1 MPVETP
7 NAFAAEFLH
16 HMARQEPEPDT
27 AAEADTAGSAQV
39 VCRSGLGF
47 AVLREDES
55 LDEGDSPVALLQE
68 RSVALLLAVALPA
81 SGREP
86 TYRLESQADAHGY
99 PLYAHGRG
107 VGHLARFDEGLVA
120 ALNAFDGLARSPR
133 NLALV
138 LEAIGGIA
146 LLRVGRILARL
157 TGPRRSRRPDGGE
170 TPRP

>member
-1 MPVETP
+1 M
-7 NAFAAEFLH
+7 AE
-16 HMARQEPEPDT
+16 QEPEPVT

-39 VCRSGLGF
+39 APLPGEGF

-55 LDEGDSPVALLQE
+55 LDEGDPPVAVVEE
-68 RSVALLLAVALPA
+68 RSVALLLAAALPA

-86 TYRLESQADAHGY
+86 TYRLGPVAEARGY

-107 VGHLARFDEGLVA
+107 VGHLAHFDEGLVA
-120 ALNAFDGLARSPR
+120 VLNGFDSLARAPR

-157 TGPRRSRRPDGGE
+157 MRPRRSRRPDGGE
-170 TPRP
+170 TPSA

>member
-7 NAFAAEFLH
+7 NAFAADFLRQ
-16 HMARQEPEPDT
+16 MAEQDSEPDT
-27 AAEADTAGSAQV
+27 ALEADTAGSAQV
-39 VCRSGLGF
+39 VPLPGLGF

-55 LDEGDSPVALLQE
+55 LDEGDPPIAVVE
-68 RSVALLLAVALPA
+68 DRSVGLLLAAALPA

-86 TYRLESQADAHGY
+86 TYRLGPQAEARGY
-99 PLYAHGRG
+99 PLYSHGRNA
-107 VGHLARFDEGLVA
+107 GHLSLFDEGLVA
-120 ALNAFDGLARSPR
+120 VLNGFDSLARTPR

-157 TGPRRSRRPDGGE
+157 VRRR
-170 TPRP
+170 